1 MQLVKE
7 KLGPFLKKSHW
18 CYCWALD
25 EKTGATLMTLK
36 ARIMLALIKV
46 NTKSCLFLCLKIQVI
61 TQAAKENTDK
71 SDSVN
76 KSQHPE
82 RIGSVRATDRMI
94 IRSANVSH

>member
-1 MQLVKE
+1 
-7 KLGPFLKKSHW
+7 
-18 CYCWALD
+18 
-25 EKTGATLMTLK
+25 MTLK